1 MSPTSS
7 NRWLALAGTL
17 AGLSS
22 GIPSVILP
30 PSCVPSLHGHYPLH
44 GYYERSDS
52 RQPDGWTMGPPHLP
66 ALTGLPDYCQR
77 TSDHSVSNH
86 LRVVQGSPRCQ
97 WVLPTVT
104 GFVFHSQTRPLTPT
118 ESSSPVSVCRDF
130 VTDWPFS
137 FRCSPPRIAATQLRF
152 DAARFFTAQ
161 KRTLTAPSSGLLRR
175 TSTRVPRVM
184 FGVPPSILARGKPDG
199 NPPGA
204 TPGSTRGTRVL
215 P

>member
-1 MSPTSS
+1 VVVTHSSRRDNWKDRGRDGARRHPSLQTGRADFPHPAFQSVGALARGSGSSPRPQGWPPDLRYTPSHRSPTSS

-44 GYYERSDS
+44 GDYERSDS

-104 GFVFHSQTRPLTPT
+104 GFVFS
-118 ESSSPVSVCRDF
+118 
-130 VTDWPFS
+130 
-137 FRCSPPRIAATQLRF
+137 
-152 DAARFFTAQ
+152 
-161 KRTLTAPSSGLLRR
+161 
-175 TSTRVPRVM
+175 
-184 FGVPPSILARGKPDG
+184 
-199 NPPGA
+199 
-204 TPGSTRGTRVL
+204 
-215 P
+215 